1 MVLRVTFSCVFFL
14 CSIVIRRS
22 SRDQSTA
29 RSRLPQLATRR
40 GEVILEIL
48 CFVVFASFD
57 LEVAPLA
64 ATRRMKRVVSQGNQ
78 KSIET
83 TISHIRLGT
92 VALET
97 ESSPRKGNKEEVM
110 VPTPSLPKAIPHGG
124 A

>member
-14 CSIVIRRS
+14 CCIVIRRS

-29 RSRLPQLATRR
+29 CSRLLYLATRR
-40 GEVILEIL
+40 GEVVLEIL

-83 TISHIRLGT
+83 TVSHIRLGT
-92 VALET
+92 VAF
-97 ESSPRKGNKEEVM
+97 ESNPRKGIKRKSRYQLHRSQKPYPRRRVE
-110 VPTPSLPKAIPHGG
+110 
-124 A
+124 